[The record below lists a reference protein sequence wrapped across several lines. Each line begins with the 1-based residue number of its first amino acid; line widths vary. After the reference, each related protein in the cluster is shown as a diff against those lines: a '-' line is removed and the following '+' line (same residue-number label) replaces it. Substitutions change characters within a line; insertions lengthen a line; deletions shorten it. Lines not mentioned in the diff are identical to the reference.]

1 NIWKLQFTLFDKYY
15 PIFKIWFFYKPFVC
29 IRHPDDIEYVRIMKL
44 CTMEY
49 SSSFLLFNKLQFIF
63 VSRCIVS
70 VLDAKW
76 QSRRK
81 LLNPT
86 FHFAIL
92 QQFVDVFVKQS
103 EDMTNSLKNTDDHIV
118 NDLMF
123 FISEYTLNTICET
136 GMSTSPHKLGS
147 LQQYR
152 NAVHQML
159 ELIFY
164 RTIRPWLHYDWIFA
178 FTPKGRQ
185 QMKHLK
191 IIHGFSQK

>member
-1 NIWKLQFTLFDKYY
+1 MHINKS
-15 PIFKIWFFYKPFVC
+15 FVYNFL
-29 IRHPDDIEYVRIMKL
+29 HPALK
-44 CTMEY
+44 TG
-49 SSSFLLFNKLQFIF
+49 LLT
-63 VSRCIVS
+63 SGG
-70 VLDAKW
+70 AKW

-81 LLNPT
+81 LLNPM

-136 GMSTSPHKLGS
+136 GMSTSPYKLGS
-147 LQQYR
+147 LQQQYR
-152 NAVHQML
+152 NAIHQML
-159 ELIFY
+159 ELIVY
-164 RTIRPWLHYDWIFA
+164 RAIRPWLYYDWIFA

-191 IIHGFSQK
+191 IINGFSQKIITERKLYHEQTNGQYLKVCDNDVSAENCSETITSMLHN